1 MMHLPPAYRDSRLL
15 RVVLLLRRV
24 IVPLSPLCLI
34 ALVSPNL
41 RGIEVGGIAR
51 HLQMFGFAFFGA
63 ALLTPGIGWLSRR
76 VGALD
81 HPDPRKKHAVATP
94 VLGGLAVF
102 IAYFAAM
109 AVRPEFSR
117 EMNGILIGGWVI
129 LVVGIVDDVVR
140 GGIPAKLRFLAHAA
154 AAGVA
159 IYFGVKLDLFPFTPW
174 GRIISIVLS
183 VFWIVGII
191 NAINF
196 LDGMDGLA
204 AGLAAA
210 ASGSFFII
218 GYRLNDPY
226 LGFVSIALCGAS
238 IGFLLHNFK
247 PAAIFLG
254 DNGATFI
261 SFSVPI
267 MVLGIPIFDMIYTT
281 AERFASG
288 KVRTF
293 GQWLAYT
300 GRDHFHHRLADHG
313 FLDYQAVLFIYF
325 INLTLGLVAAVIA
338 TTTSA
343 ITLGLLLAQGVCI
356 FLIITILM
364 YFVRKTDNGAEGG

>member
-1 MMHLPPAYRDSRLL
+1 M
-15 RVVLLLRRV
+15 
-24 IVPLSPLCLI
+24 
-34 ALVSPNL
+34 
-41 RGIEVGGIAR
+41 
-51 HLQMFGFAFFGA
+51 
-63 ALLTPGIGWLSRR
+63 
-76 VGALD
+76 
-81 HPDPRKKHAVATP
+81 
-94 VLGGLAVF
+94 F
-102 IAYFAAM
+102 IAYFAAK

-117 EMNGILIGGWVI
+117 EMIGILIGGWVI

-159 IYFGVKLDLFPFTPW
+159 IYFGVKLDFFPFTPW

-204 AGLAAA
+204 AGLAAV

-226 LGFVSIALCGAS
+226 LGFVSVALCGAS

-254 DNGATFI
+254 DNGATFIGYTLACLGLMGEWSGGNPFI

-338 TTTSA
+338 TTTSE

-364 YFVRKTDNGAEGG
+364 YFSRKTDNGAESK